1 MLNTEQAVSL
11 INFQVICEV
20 VLAMAIIVLFFYNG
34 IKYLI
39 FLHKINKHQRHECKC
54 VRCGSIFYDKDIKV
68 VCDKCLNQSK
78 ESNNANN

>member
-11 INFQVICEV
+11 FNFQVICEV
-20 VLAMAIIVLFFYNG
+20 VLAMAIIVLFAYHG

-39 FLHKINKHQRHECKC
+39 FLRKINKHQKHECKC

-68 VCDKCLNQSK
+68 ICDKCLNKKENSK
-78 ESNNANN
+78 